1 MKYILGLLLLVPFC
15 VLSQNTAVIP
25 EIQKPQINLKLD
37 LNGLLNPFYKST
49 GVGLDYFL
57 SDKLQLQAEIGYYF
71 HSQQLS
77 NEIGEKYLGLKTQ
90 LGVNYIFDWRKKD
103 FSYIGIL
110 FNNRVIKNKQYKEN
124 LIQDQFIETKLSE
137 RKVTSVGGNIV
148 YGNQWYL
155 GKTKKVFIEWYFGLG
170 VKLNVIKNVEEIN
183 CNFCNDRIFI
193 NLELNEGTIFT
204 PDGYL
209 FGLNIGLNIK

>member
-15 VLSQNTAVIP
+15 VLSQNTAITT

-37 LNGLLNPFYKST
+37 VNGLLNPFYKST

-57 SDKLQLQAEIGYYF
+57 NDKLQLQVEIGYYF
-71 HSQQLS
+71 HSLQLS

-90 LGVNYIFDWRKKD
+90 LGINYIFNWRKKD
-103 FSYIGIL
+103 FSYVGIL
-110 FNNRVIKNKQYKEN
+110 FNNRIINNKQYKEN
-124 LIQDQFIETKLSE
+124 LIQNQFIETKLSK
-137 RKVTSVGGNIV
+137 RKVASVGGNIV

-155 GKTKKVFIEWYFGLG
+155 GEAKKVFIEWYFGLG
-170 VKLNVIKNVEEIN
+170 VKINVIKNVDDIS
-183 CNFCNDRIFI
+183 CDFCNDRNFI
-193 NLELNEGTIFT
+193 DLELNEGTIFT

-209 FGLNIGLNIK
+209 FGLNIGVNIK